1 MIVCGIYPVTQIR
14 IPKIV
19 SCSFMKYLLSIPLLL
34 VMFVS
39 CNFSKENSEKALD
52 NSGVQITLKP
62 NQMNF
67 FGINSPT
74 NIDSLLYVIDSTEAV
89 SVKTFDST
97 PCDGITSAT
106 SNSSSANDY
115 HVTNDVLLYGVP
127 CKMDI
132 NIYHDDECANNDWIR
147 DITFHSSDM
156 DIEDS
161 KKIIS
166 KIKAYYDIRNLDID
180 GDTIQN
186 DVDILNCIIRF
197 HVQGKNMKI
206 SFMNYRP

>member
-1 MIVCGIYPVTQIR
+1 
-14 IPKIV
+14 
-19 SCSFMKYLLSIPLLL
+19 MKYILLTSLLL

-39 CNFSKENSEKALD
+39 CDLSKKKNEMVLNSSA
-52 NSGVQITLKP
+52 VQLTLKQ

-74 NIDSLLYVIDSTEAV
+74 TIDSLLDIINHTKAV
-89 SVKTFDST
+89 TVNTFNSK

-106 SNSSSANDY
+106 YSSSNEY
-115 HVTNDVLLYGVP
+115 HVTNNVLLYGVP

-147 DITFHSSDM
+147 DITFQSSDM

-197 HVQGKNMKI
+197 HVQGKNMII